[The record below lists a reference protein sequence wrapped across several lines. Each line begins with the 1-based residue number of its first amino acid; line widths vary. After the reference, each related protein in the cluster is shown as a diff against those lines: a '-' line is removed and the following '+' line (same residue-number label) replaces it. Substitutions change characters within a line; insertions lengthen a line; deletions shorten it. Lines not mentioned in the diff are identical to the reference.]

1 MCNNSNKGAEFMKV
15 AKEIDDLKFDSRPNY
30 DRLRKMMED
39 LYMNQKNKEFEVYF

>member
-1 MCNNSNKGAEFMKV
+1 MKV